1 MHSNVPF
8 SRMQFRVDIADVRFD
23 EASDVVSSS
32 LYVWVGPCVLLG
44 LASSIP
50 PSHLRFFVRST
61 VTAHLDEKRISG
73 ISIHRAFLLF
83 VSTVNQLC
91 KRTRR
96 RDAPRNI
103 SSSHRPACRTTCILH
118 AAQTTNLSTSCNPDF
133 SRHPSFVFWLEF
145 SKKKKNTQHRT
156 TNQLIF
162 YSI

>member
-103 SSSHRPACRTTCILH
+103 SSSHRPACRTTCILQR
-118 AAQTTNLSTSCNPDF
+118 ASF
-133 SRHPSFVFWLEF
+133 MRHRQRICRPRAIQIFLDTHPWYFGWS
-145 SKKKKNTQHRT
+145 SQKKKEHTTQ
-156 TNQLIF
+156 NN
-162 YSI
+162 